1 MKIQVLG
8 MDPSLRN
15 WGLAFGELD
24 LITGELDKLQL
35 KLVQPKE
42 ETSKQVRKNSKDLE
56 LAELL
61 VTGITPWV
69 NQAQAIFVETPV
81 GSQSARA
88 MASYGVCVGILG
100 AMRAAG
106 RNVIEV
112 SATEV
117 KLGITGKKDAKK
129 NHMITAAIR
138 LYPEAKWPMYQGKPA
153 GTCEHMADALG
164 AIHAGVKTPVFKN
177 LMQIL
182 KENPNQ

>member
-15 WGLAFGELD
+15 WGLALGELD
-24 LITGELDKLQL
+24 LTNGVFEKLQL

-56 LAELL
+56 LAQLL
-61 VTGITPWV
+61 VEGISPWT
-69 NQAQAIFVETPV
+69 NQAQVIFVETPV

-100 AMRAAG
+100 AMRATG
-106 RNVIEV
+106 RHIIEV
-112 SATEV
+112 TATEV
-117 KLGITGKKDAKK
+117 KLAIAGKKDAKK
-129 NHMITAAIR
+129 NHMITSAIR

-153 GTCEHMADALG
+153 GTCEHLADAVG
-164 AIHAGVKTPVFKN
+164 TIHAGVKTPVFKN
-177 LMQIL
+177 LMRIL
-182 KENPNQ
+182 QENKTP